1 MGEAMH
7 TVDYQDLDS
16 VPEKVASTTAGAAR
30 NAVHLARCLTATP
43 YPAG

>member
-1 MGEAMH
+1 MQ

-16 VPEKVASTTAGAAR
+16 VPEKVASATAGAAR
-30 NAVHLARCLTATP
+30 NAVHLARLLKKEQ